1 MNHYR
6 YWKVVLDCILS
17 VVLIVLFLP
26 LMILLFIIVSIDTRS
41 NGVFCQRR
49 VGQFGKTFIIYKF
62 KTLKEPEKE
71 SSATG
76 LLLRKLKLD
85 ELPQLFN
92 ILKGEMSFVGPRP
105 DIEGY
110 YDGLTGAE
118 RQVLNLKPGITSEAS
133 IKYSNEEALLKTQE
147 NPLQYNDEVLFPDKV
162 QMSLR
167 YLENMSF
174 SEDVKILAKTVLK
187 IFIQ

>member
-6 YWKVVLDCILS
+6 YWKVVLDGILS
-17 VVLIVLFLP
+17 GVLIVLFLP

-41 NGVFCQRR
+41 NGIFCQRR
-49 VGQFGKTFIIYKF
+49 VGQFGKTFTIYKF
-62 KTLKEPEKE
+62 KTLREPEKE

-76 LLLRKLKLD
+76 LMLRKLKLD

-92 ILKGEMSFVGPRP
+92 IIKGEMSFVGPRP

-110 YDGLTGAE
+110 YDRLAGAD
-118 RQVLNLKPGITSEAS
+118 RKVLNLKPGITSEAS
-133 IKYSNEEALLKTQE
+133 IKYSSEEALLKAQK
-147 NPLQYNDEVLFPDKV
+147 NPVQYNDEIIFPDKV

-174 SEDVKILAKTVLK
+174 STDIKILIKTVFK
-187 IFIQ
+187 IFIH